1 MNQKTTENI
10 IPNVNSKEKEER
22 NVPDLRCRI
31 IKKCKM
37 FEVVKLIRGSSP
49 RPITN
54 FIGDYKHNWIKIGD
68 INPLTYSID
77 SCEFKMNDEGIK
89 KSKKVLKGEILL
101 SNSMSFGIPCITN
114 VIGYIHDG
122 WFVIREYQKY
132 FLKSYL
138 VNLLKSNVIKNQYKK
153 MAAGAVV
160 LNISKDIF
168 YNLNVTIPNLEY
180 QNKIGTIM
188 DLIDLKIITQKK
200 IIKDLIILKNSIIN
214 NIYGTQKY
222 NCKLDNCITQVSN
235 RNKNGKINLILSVS
249 NKLGFIKQSEQF
261 EEREVASDDVTNYK
275 IIEKNMFAYNP
286 ARINVGS
293 IAKYNLN
300 IPSIVSPMYICFKT
314 NNIDANY
321 LNYYF
326 NSNEFK
332 KQMRKRLEGSVRQC
346 LTYES
351 MIKIPFYL
359 PSFDIQKKNA
369 ALLTAFINKIDFE
382 KKYLNLLE
390 SQKAYLLNKMFI

>member
-1 MNQKTTENI
+1 MRFDNSHWLSERLEDSFNFFKGNGLAKSDLSIDGKECILYGHLYTTYLSEIIDEVVYKTTTIPKNAMYSNENDVI
-10 IPNVNSKEKEER
+10 IPASGETPEDIAKACCIKKTGVLLGGDLNILRTTLHDGAFTSYQLNSKRKYQIAKLAVGKTIVHLHNDDLKNLILYFPDSIQKEK
-22 NVPDLRCRI
+22 
-31 IKKCKM
+31 
-37 FEVVKLIRGSSP
+37 
-49 RPITN
+49 
-54 FIGDYKHNWIKIGD
+54 KIV
-68 INPLTYSID
+68 T
-77 SCEFKMNDEGIK
+77 
-89 KSKKVLKGEILL
+89 
-101 SNSMSFGIPCITN
+101 
-114 VIGYIHDG
+114 
-122 WFVIREYQKY
+122 
-132 FLKSYL
+132 FLH
-138 VNLLKSNVIKNQYKK
+138 
-153 MAAGAVV
+153 
-160 LNISKDIF
+160 
-168 YNLNVTIPNLEY
+168 
-180 QNKIGTIM
+180 
-188 DLIDLKIITQKK
+188 LIDKRISTQKK
-200 IIKDLIILKNSIIN
+200 IIEDLIILENNIINSI
-214 NIYGTQKY
+214 YETKKY
-222 NCKLDNCITQVSN
+222 NCKLDNVITQVSN
-235 RNKNGKINLILSVS
+235 RNKNGKINEVLSVS

-293 IAKYNLN
+293 IAKYNPN
-300 IPSIVSPMYICFKT
+300 TPGIVSPMYICFKT

-332 KQMRKRLEGSVRQC
+332 KQMRKRLEGSVRLC

-351 MIKIPFYL
+351 MINIPFYL